1 MFVRRL
7 SVSVA
12 IVLACPVAG
21 VNAADTG
28 ATACRTT
35 VECAAMATQ
44 AGTSISSAFLPATS
58 QQDQREDRF
67 YWVSQ
72 INKAS
77 AVMLVE
83 EGIVT
88 PALGTRIAEGVAFS
102 IEQAD
107 TPDGKR
113 PSDVLQI
120 ERIITE
126 RAGPEASRIHTGRSR
141 QDIHATFNAAKL
153 RTQVLDYAT
162 ALNQTRA
169 RLLAMA
175 GQHVHTLVPAYTNGV
190 QAMPISYAHY
200 LLAYAASFERDGKR
214 LREGYARLNLSAMG
228 TAVLSNSSWPLNR
241 QRMADLLGFDG
252 LVENALD
259 AGQVTP
265 YDVPLEVV
273 NLVASTA
280 IRVGAVIGD
289 IHTQYHQT
297 RPWMLL
303 DEGATYTSSAM
314 PQKRNPG
321 ILMRVRET
329 SSDVVGLAHTVA
341 LRAHNV
347 TTGMTDYKA
356 AWQSLGVLPAA
367 VDMHKD
373 FDRVLDA
380 LRIDVR
386 RAQEELDADWTT
398 SMELADILQR
408 TDDVPFR
415 VGHGYASAIV
425 THASAHSLGPKD
437 FPYEVAVKLFA
448 EVATQYRLKQ
458 TQLPL
463 SEPQFRAA
471 LSPRAMVDNRVGT
484 GGPQSAEVERMLAEA
499 KRKLAADESWV
510 KDSRRKIGDARVKL
524 DAAFERLSGVE
535 KRK

>member
-88 PALGTRIAEGVAFS
+88 PALGTMIAEGVAFS

-162 ALNQTRA
+162 APVSYTHL
-169 RLLAMA
+169 
-175 GQHVHTLVPAYTNGV
+175 TLPT
-190 QAMPISYAHY
+190 
-200 LLAYAASFERDGKR
+200 
-214 LREGYARLNLSAMG
+214 
-228 TAVLSNSSWPLNR
+228 
-241 QRMADLLGFDG
+241 
-252 LVENALD
+252 
-259 AGQVTP
+259 
-265 YDVPLEVV
+265 
-273 NLVASTA
+273 
-280 IRVGAVIGD
+280 
-289 IHTQYHQT
+289 
-297 RPWMLL
+297 
-303 DEGATYTSSAM
+303 
-314 PQKRNPG
+314 
-321 ILMRVRET
+321 
-329 SSDVVGLAHTVA
+329 
-341 LRAHNV
+341 
-347 TTGMTDYKA
+347 KA
-356 AWQSLGVLPAA
+356 
-367 VDMHKD
+367 
-373 FDRVLDA
+373 
-380 LRIDVR
+380 
-386 RAQEELDADWTT
+386 
-398 SMELADILQR
+398 
-408 TDDVPFR
+408 
-415 VGHGYASAIV
+415 
-425 THASAHSLGPKD
+425 
-437 FPYEVAVKLFA
+437 
-448 EVATQYRLKQ
+448 
-458 TQLPL
+458 
-463 SEPQFRAA
+463 
-471 LSPRAMVDNRVGT
+471 
-484 GGPQSAEVERMLAEA
+484 
-499 KRKLAADESWV
+499 
-510 KDSRRKIGDARVKL
+510 
-524 DAAFERLSGVE
+524 
-535 KRK
+535 

>member
-1 MFVRRL
+1 MRSHGCSSGA
-7 SVSVA
+7 SVS
-12 IVLACPVAG
+12 
-21 VNAADTG
+21 
-28 ATACRTT
+28 
-35 VECAAMATQ
+35 
-44 AGTSISSAFLPATS
+44 SASLPAS
-58 QQDQREDRF
+58 SLQDRREDRF
-67 YWVSQ
+67 YWVGQ

-83 EGIVT
+83 EGIVA
-88 PALGTRIAEGVAFS
+88 PALGARIAEGVAFS

-107 TPDGKR
+107 TANGKR
-113 PSDVLQI
+113 PKDVLQI
-120 ERIITE
+120 EKIITD
-126 RAGPEASRIHTGRSR
+126 RAGPEASRVHTGRSR

-162 ALNQTRA
+162 ALNRTRA

-175 GQHVHTLVPAYTNGV
+175 EQHAHTLVAAYTNGV

-214 LREGYARLNLSAMG
+214 LREGYGRVNLSAMG
-228 TAVLSNSSWPLNR
+228 TAVLSNSSWPSSR

-265 YDVPLEVV
+265 SNVPLEIV

-280 IRVGAVIGD
+280 IRIGAIVGD
-289 IHTQYHQT
+289 IHAQYHQT
-297 RPWMLL
+297 RSWILL
-303 DEGATYTSSAM
+303 DEGSTYTSSAT

-347 TTGMTDYKA
+347 TTSMTDYKT
-356 AWQSLGVLPAA
+356 AWQSLGMLPAA
-367 VDMHKD
+367 IDMHKD

-380 LRIDVR
+380 LRIDAP
-386 RAQEELDADWTT
+386 RA
-398 SMELADILQR
+398 
-408 TDDVPFR
+408 
-415 VGHGYASAIV
+415 
-425 THASAHSLGPKD
+425 
-437 FPYEVAVKLFA
+437 
-448 EVATQYRLKQ
+448 
-458 TQLPL
+458 
-463 SEPQFRAA
+463 QFRAA

-484 GGPQSAEVERMLAEA
+484 GGPQTAEVKRMVAEA

-524 DAAFERLSGVE
+524 DAAFERLRKLE
-535 KRK
+535 KGN